1 MTSVAPGAAA
11 RMVSRIC
18 LRRLLASGGNAAK
31 YARTFSP
38 SCLVFSLDDD
48 WDFISLPCVDPNVV
62 DQYCRRENR
71 VRLRISVEVPTDG
84 EIEHQ
89 KERLIEY

>member
-11 RMVSRIC
+11 RMISRIC
-18 LRRLLASGGNAAK
+18 LRRVLATGGNDAK
-31 YARTFSP
+31 YARTFSA
-38 SCLVFSLDDD
+38 SCLVSSLDDD
-48 WDFISLPCVDPNVV
+48 RDFISFPCVDPHVV

-89 KERLIEY
+89 EERLIEY